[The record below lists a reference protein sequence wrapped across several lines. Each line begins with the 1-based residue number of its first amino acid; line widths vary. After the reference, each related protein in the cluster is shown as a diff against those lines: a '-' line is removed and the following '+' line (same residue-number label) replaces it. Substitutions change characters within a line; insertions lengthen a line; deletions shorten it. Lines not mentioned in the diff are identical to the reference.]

1 MIALGLGS
9 NVGEPLQNLR
19 RALAALAE
27 ASDPRFG
34 SMIRDLQVSPL
45 YRSDAL
51 LPPDSPPEWDLPFV
65 NLVVVGR
72 SAWSPRSAMQE
83 IHAIERR
90 LGRGE
95 HAVWSPRT
103 IDIDLLLWNG
113 LSLDE
118 DDLRLPHPRIAARPF
133 VVYPLCDILGGSA
146 ATTWIE
152 TPASRDGDRLSLQ
165 ECAARLR
172 AMHDPLRTRRDGE
185 HHAAEEPRPP
195 ATRDE
200 RSAAAR
206 APLL

>member
-9 NVGEPLQNLR
+9 NVGEPLLNLR

-34 SMIRDLQVSPL
+34 PMVRDLRVSPL

-72 SAWSPRSAMQE
+72 SAWTPRRALQE
-83 IHAIERR
+83 LHSIERR

-95 HAVWSPRT
+95 HEVWSPRT

-133 VVYPLCDILGGSA
+133 VVYPLCDLLGLDA
-146 ATTWIE
+146 TTTWIE
-152 TPASRDGDRLSLQ
+152 TAVCDDADRLSLQ

-185 HHAAEEPRPP
+185 HSRAEEPLLP
-195 ATRDE
+195 AKRE
-200 RSAAAR
+200 APAAAR
-206 APLL
+206 APQL